1 MSIPPIG
8 PSVVTSNLVT
18 DRAAPE
24 SRPSEAAAPTG
35 DSVSVSP
42 SVRSDV
48 KALLEEMANQG
59 LTITPLN
66 EGSAR
71 LAAEAAKADLAEAGR
86 PIANANPKAVSDLL

>member
-18 DRAAPE
+18 DRAVPE
-24 SRPSEAAAPTG
+24 SRPSEAAVPTG

-48 KALLEEMANQG
+48 KALLEEMANRG

-71 LAAEAAKADLAEAGR
+71 LAAETAKSDLAESGQA
-86 PIANANPKAVSDLL
+86 IANANPKAVSDLL